1 MEKIMPYELFISELR
16 KIQKNS
22 RALFNSA
29 IRFNPKKLN
38 FVKIIFLLFDFNMP
52 VSIIQIAIFL
62 LLN

>member
-1 MEKIMPYELFISELR
+1 MPYELFISELR

-29 IRFNPKKLN
+29 IRFNPKNFN